1 MQRFSIMRR
10 PRVFGRQLEGVVVFN
25 MMLPQPNNL
34 GNQLVDLVLLFRDN
48 ITQIAQN
55 SFVMRQSDFQLYD
68 CIAHLGL
75 CVARLGRSVAFQVRV

>member
-1 MQRFSIMRR
+1 MRR

-25 MMLPQPNNL
+25 MMLPQPHNL

-68 CIAHLGL
+68 SIAHLGL